1 MLGLEDLVPIYDL
14 AQLMFSLP
22 HDHTVLTIG
31 LNHAND
37 LMQEKLSKSP
47 PIINLGEHPD
57 GGPIEI
63 KSGRFGSYAQYKK
76 LRASIPKKQNSR

>member
-1 MLGLEDLVPIYDL
+1 
-14 AQLMFSLP
+14 
-22 HDHTVLTIG
+22 
-31 LNHAND
+31 
-37 LMQEKLSKSP
+37 MQEKLSKSP

-76 LRASIPKKQNSR
+76 LRASIPKKQNLDDFTLEMGIELINEKGKEPKTRTSRSKK